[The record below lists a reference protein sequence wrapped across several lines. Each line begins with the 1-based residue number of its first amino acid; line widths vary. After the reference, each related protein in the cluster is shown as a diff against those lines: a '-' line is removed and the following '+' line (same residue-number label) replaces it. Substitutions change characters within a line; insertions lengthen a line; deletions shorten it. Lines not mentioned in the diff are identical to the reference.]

1 VIPVALTGRAVVA
14 AVIGAAVVFVAPLG
28 GITVLLVAVALA
40 GLVAVDLALAASPLQ
55 VTVAR
60 SGETSTRLGE
70 PIQVRTTLTPGG
82 ERPLRGTVRDAWP
95 PSADASPRRWDV
107 QADPGEHI
115 ALTTT
120 LVPRRRGRRDA
131 AGLTIRAL
139 GPLGLAGRQ
148 RTVAAPWSV
157 RVLPAFA
164 SRRILPDKLA
174 RLREL
179 DGSVVAAVRGQGS
192 EFDSLR
198 SYVDGDDARSI
209 DWRASARRAEVVV
222 RTWRPE
228 RDRQVMLVLDTG
240 RTSAGRVAGAPRLEA
255 NLDAILLLAALARRA
270 GDRVG
275 LLAQDQRVRAR
286 VELTRQG
293 EVLPSIMRATAD
305 LEPVL
310 VETDIEAIGA
320 SLLGRLRRRSLVVW
334 FTALPAGGADTT
346 LVPTLAALLRRHT
359 VLVGAVSDPRID
371 ELAGERSDAPAAYAA
386 AAAEAARAEQRRT
399 ASTLRRLGAIVVSG
413 PPDTFASAVADA
425 YLDLKAAGRL

>member
-1 VIPVALTGRAVVA
+1 MTLTGRAVAVA
-14 AVIGAAVVFVAPLG
+14 GVGVAVVFVSPLG
-28 GITVLLVAVALA
+28 GVTVLLVVMVLAAL
-40 GLVAVDLALAASPLQ
+40 VIVDVGFAASPRD
-55 VTVAR
+55 VTVHR
-60 SGETSTRLGE
+60 SGETTTRLGE
-70 PIQVRTTLTPGG
+70 PAKVRLTLSPGG
-82 ERPLRGTVRDAWP
+82 RRRLHGTVRDAWP
-95 PSADASPRRWDV
+95 PSAGASPRRWEV
-107 QADPGEHI
+107 RADPGERV

-120 LVPRRRGRRDA
+120 LVPSRRGRRDA

-139 GPLGLAGRQ
+139 GPLGIAGRQ
-148 RTVAAPWSV
+148 RTIAAPWTI

-240 RTSAGRVAGAPRLEA
+240 RTSAGRVGGAPRLEA
-255 NLDAILLLAALARRA
+255 SLDATLLLAALARRA

-275 LLAQDQRVRAR
+275 LLAHDQRVRAR
-286 VELTRQG
+286 LEMTRQG
-293 EVLPSIMRATAD
+293 DVLPSIMRATAD
-305 LEPVL
+305 LEPML
-310 VETDIEAIGA
+310 AETDVESIGA
-320 SLLGRLRRRSLVVW
+320 WLLRRLRRRSLVVW
-334 FTALPAGGADTT
+334 FTALPPGAADTP
-346 LVPTLAALLRRHT
+346 LVPTIAAVLRRHT
-359 VLVGAVSDPRID
+359 VMVAAVSDPRLD
-371 ELAGERSDAPAAYAA
+371 ELAADRADAPAAYSA
-386 AAAEAARAEQRRT
+386 AAAETARGELQRT

-413 PPDTFASAVADA
+413 PPETFASAVADA